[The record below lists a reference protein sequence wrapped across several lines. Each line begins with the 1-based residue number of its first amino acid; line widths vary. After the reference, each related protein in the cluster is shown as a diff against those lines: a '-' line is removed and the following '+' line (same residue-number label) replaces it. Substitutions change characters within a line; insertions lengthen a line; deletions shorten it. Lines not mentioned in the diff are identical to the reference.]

1 MQHLLQ
7 VPEEDSHNLLLGF
20 SAAPAAV
27 YFCKTWVPLG
37 LKGFFI
43 S

>member
-1 MQHLLQ
+1 MQHVLQ
-7 VPEEDSHNLLLGF
+7 VAEKDSHNLLLGF

-27 YFCKTWVPLG
+27 HFCKTRAPLG

-43 S
+43 F